1 MQLVATRRL
10 EGSLRVLMALAA
22 TRGRMTH
29 AQEIA
34 ETAGLDVVAVRQLTR
49 VLERA
54 RFITSKS
61 GPAGGYRMAEDP
73 ASISVMAVMDAVEGR
88 LDLRHCSLRGVECP
102 ATGVCALHVPWERG
116 AGAMRASLETLTLSD
131 LIGEY
136 GSLGGA

>member
-10 EGSLRVLMALAA
+10 DGSLRVLMALAA

-34 ETAGLDVVAVRQLTR
+34 DATGLDVIAVRQLTR

-61 GPAGGYRMAEDP
+61 GPAGGYCMAEDP
-73 ASISVMAVMDAVEGR
+73 ASISVMAVVDAVEGR
-88 LDLRHCSLRGVECP
+88 IDLGHCSLRGVDCP
-102 ATGVCALHVPWERG
+102 EMGVCALHVPWERG
-116 AGAMRASLETLTLSD
+116 AGAMRTSLESLTLSD
-131 LIGEY
+131 LIGQY
-136 GSLGGA
+136 RALGGV

>member
-22 TRGRMTH
+22 TLGRMTH

-88 LDLRHCSLRGVECP
+88 LDLGHCTLRGVECP
-102 ATGVCALHVPWERG
+102 ATGVCALHVPWEKG

-136 GSLGGA
+136 ESLGGV